1 MASSGKMISVIIP
14 IYNPGDYLF
23 ACLDSITKQTYTNLE
38 IILVNDGSTD
48 NSLQICREYAAQDH
62 RITVYD
68 QKNSGVSA
76 ARNKGIE
83 HAHGDYF
90 SFIDSDDYLELNTYE
105 VLMEALQSAQAEV
118 ICFEYFINYPN
129 REIVH
134 SFKNKEH
141 YGIKDRHD
149 AMKEL
154 VCGVPFTCTKLFK
167 REAVEGLRFQIGLAR
182 GEDGVYNRLALDRI
196 EHALYIDIPL
206 LHYVQSEQSAV
217 RGAFRINQLSI
228 LNTYDDTISFY
239 QDKYADL
246 AVYEMRSFL
255 NLAVSLFCD
264 MYIDKKDLRCHQQ
277 STHCFFKRVYHSID
291 KKIFT
296 KKDKI
301 KFAFFNVSP
310 YLFSWVHSR
319 KKNKEG

>member
-1 MASSGKMISVIIP
+1 MLNTCPLVSVIIP
-14 IYNPGDYLF
+14 VYNPGKYLYR
-23 ACLDSITKQTYTNLE
+23 CLDSIIGQTYQNLE
-38 IILVNDGSTD
+38 IILVDDGSTD
-48 NSLQICREYAAQDH
+48 DSLQVCREYAEKDG
-62 RITVYD
+62 RIKVFS
-68 QKNSGVSA
+68 QKNAGVSA

-83 HAHGDYF
+83 EASGDFF
-90 SFIDSDDYLELNTYE
+90 SFIDSDDYLEPDMYE
-105 VLMEALQSAQAEV
+105 TLIEV
-118 ICFEYFINYPN
+118 FDREKPDIVCYEYFVTFSDHENA
-129 REIVH
+129 H
-134 SFKNKEH
+134 SFADKSR
-141 YGIKDRHD
+141 YGMKDRKT
-149 AMKEL
+149 AMRQQ
-154 VCGVPFTCTKLFK
+154 VTGVPFLWTKLFTGK
-167 REAVEGLRFQIGLAR
+167 LVEGLRFTVGLAR
-182 GEDGVYNRLALDRI
+182 GEDGEYCRYAIHRAEKVFYLDK
-196 EHALYIDIPL
+196 PFV
-206 LHYVQSEQSAV
+206 HYVQSEESAV

-255 NLAVSLFCD
+255 HLAVSLFCD

-291 KKIFT
+291 KKILT